1 MGNQPS
7 AGLPSQDLEDLK
19 ISSNFTEEELK
30 RLYRRFKK
38 LDTDNSNTLTTD
50 EFLSVPELAGNPL
63 LERVIAIFDK
73 NKDDEIEFKEFI
85 TALSTFSE
93 KGNKE
98 DKLKFAFG
106 VYDMDGDG
114 FISNGELFQV
124 LKMMVGDNLDE
135 VQLQQIVDKTILE
148 ADKDKDGRISFDE
161 FKQMIENTDEIDKK
175 MTIVFPGA
183 DSAASSSD
191 QSNDD

>member
-1 MGNQPS
+1 MGNVNAS
-7 AGLPSQDLEDLK
+7 GLTQEDIADLQVT
-19 ISSNFTEEELK
+19 SNFTEDELK

-38 LDTDNSNTLTTD
+38 LDTDGSGTLTTD

-85 TALSTFSE
+85 SALSTFSE

-98 DKLKFAFG
+98 GKLRFAFQ

-114 FISNGELFQV
+114 YISNGELFQV
-124 LKMMVGDNLDE
+124 LKMMVGDNLDDT
-135 VQLQQIVDKTILE
+135 QLQQIVDKTILE
-148 ADKDKDGRISFDE
+148 ADKDKDGKISFDE
-161 FKQMIENTDEIDKK
+161 FVQMIENTDEIDKK
-175 MTIVFPGA
+175 MTIVFPG
-183 DSAASSSD
+183 
-191 QSNDD
+191 SN